1 MADDDK
7 GNLKK
12 AITDIRERWGVH
24 AIRHLKQPED
34 SPRVATGFDVL
45 DRRLGGGL
53 VRGRITEI
61 VGAPTSGMAT
71 LTLKVVAQAQSAGEM
86 TVWLDLKETFDPEY
100 AARCGVILE
109 QLILVR
115 PPDLQQ
121 ALALLAEFVAGD
133 VGVLV
138 CDLYLLDLTATVT
151 ARALST
157 ALERLLAPLG
167 KSATALIC
175 LVSLPSGASPE
186 AYARNVALPHYATVR
201 LELQRE
207 RWIHR
212 RQDIR
217 GYRARVCIAKNKVG
231 PANISVNVNILF
243 DDVVFGDMQ
252 RDNA

>member
-1 MADDDK
+1 MPDEASH
-7 GNLKK
+7 NLQK
-12 AITDIRERWGVH
+12 AIEAIREKWGVH
-24 AIRHLKQPED
+24 AIRHLKRPTDE
-34 SPRVATGFDVL
+34 PRVATGFDTL

-71 LTLKVVAQAQSAGEM
+71 LALKTVAQAQSAGEM

-100 AARCGVILE
+100 AARCGVLLD

-115 PPDLQQ
+115 PPDLHQ
-121 ALALLAEFVAGD
+121 APTLLAEFVAGD

-138 CDLYLLDLTATVT
+138 CDLYLLELTAVAT
-151 ARALST
+151 ARALSS

-167 KSATALIC
+167 KSATVFIC
-175 LVSLPSGASPE
+175 LVSLPPGASPA
-186 AYARNVALPHYATVR
+186 AYAQSVALPHYATVR

-217 GYRARVCIAKNKVG
+217 GYCARVLIAKNKVG

-243 DDVVFGDMQ
+243 DDSLSGLHRDM
-252 RDNA
+252 A